1 MPYYYLIIAL
11 QGFCI
16 YHCYKNRNEQ
26 FWFYVIFFVPAV
38 GSIIYLITQV
48 FKKSDI
54 ESVQDGLAY
63 VINPSKRVT
72 DLQKKVDFANT
83 LQNRVN
89 LADAHFDQGNYPQ
102 ASLEYE
108 KAMNDYHAKDNS
120 ILEKLVI
127 VSHFLNEEEKVLAIG
142 KKIVADRSF
151 SSDKAA
157 FYFGRA
163 LSEKGDKD
171 EAKKY
176 LLSVVKRYSN
186 YQERLDLA
194 SFYLEEKQDLDAKEI
209 LSEIV
214 SESEHMNRQSYRE
227 NRGAIDRARKLLGS
241 LS

>member
-26 FWFYVIFFVPAV
+26 FWFYVIFFVPAI
-38 GSIIYLITQV
+38 GSIIYLFTQV

-54 ESVQDGLAY
+54 ESVQDGLAH

-89 LADAHFDQGNYPQ
+89 LADAHFDKGNYLQ

-120 ILEKLVI
+120 VLEKLVM
-127 VSHFLNEEEKVLAIG
+127 VSHFLNKQEKVLAIG
-142 KKIVADRSF
+142 EKIVADKGF

-163 LSEKGDKD
+163 LSQKGDID

-176 LLSVVKRYSN
+176 LRSVDKRYSN
-186 YQERLDLA
+186 YQERLALA
-194 SFYLEEKQDLDAKEI
+194 SFYLEKKQDLNAKEI
-209 LSEIV
+209 LTEIV

-227 NRGAIDRARKLLGS
+227 NRVAIEKARKLLS
-241 LS
+241 QL